1 LVTPSQVLTLSEK
14 HHEERATD
22 SAQLAKMAELERV
35 MKSQFDKVAE
45 LEAAQADLKHERENL
60 HAGYQRLSDK
70 HKALN
75 EKS

>member
-22 SAQLAKMAELERV
+22 SAQLAKMAELEWV

-45 LEAAQADLKHERENL
+45 LEVAQADLKRERENL
-60 HAGYQRLSDK
+60 LAGYQRLSDK

>member
-1 LVTPSQVLTLSEK
+1 VLTLSEK

-22 SAQLAKMAELERV
+22 SAQLAKMAELEWV

-45 LEAAQADLKHERENL
+45 LEAAEADLKRERENL
-60 HAGYQRLSDK
+60 LAGYQRLSDK

>member
-22 SAQLAKMAELERV
+22 SAQLAKMAELEWV

-45 LEAAQADLKHERENL
+45 LEAAEADLKRERENL
-60 HAGYQRLSDK
+60 LAGYQRLSDK